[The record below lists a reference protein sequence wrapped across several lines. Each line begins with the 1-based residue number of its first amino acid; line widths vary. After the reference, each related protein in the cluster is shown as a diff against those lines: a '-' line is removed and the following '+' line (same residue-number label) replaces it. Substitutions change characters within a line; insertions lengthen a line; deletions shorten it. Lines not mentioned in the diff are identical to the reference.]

1 MQVQSSARAGDVL
14 ARIPTSTKLNYR
26 DTAMTESSTELKL
39 VKLLIVMQV
48 HLELLDELQTTPIYR
63 HNIKRSVNNLS
74 KDLELQLNMLYKNM
88 KTNNDVEEA
97 YNAVKHGVDVLLA
110 ADTDTL
116 YNIGYRPTNN

>member
-1 MQVQSSARAGDVL
+1 
-14 ARIPTSTKLNYR
+14 
-26 DTAMTESSTELKL
+26 MTESTTELKL

-63 HNIKRSVNNLS
+63 QNIKRSVNNLS

-88 KTNNDVEEA
+88 KTDNDVEEA
-97 YNAVKHGVDVLLA
+97 YNAVKHGVDLLLS

>member
-14 ARIPTSTKLNYR
+14 ARIRASTKFNSR

-88 KTNNDVEEA
+88 KTDNDVEEA
-97 YNAVKHGVDVLLA
+97 YNAVKHGVDILLA

>member
-1 MQVQSSARAGDVL
+1 
-14 ARIPTSTKLNYR
+14 
-26 DTAMTESSTELKL
+26 MTESSTELKL

-88 KTNNDVEEA
+88 KTDNDVEEA
-97 YNAVKHGVDVLLA
+97 YNAVKHGVDVCYLPLTRTPCTTSG
-110 ADTDTL
+110 TDQQITKTK
-116 YNIGYRPTNN
+116 NETFRPPIIFRRTPCN

>member
-1 MQVQSSARAGDVL
+1 
-14 ARIPTSTKLNYR
+14 
-26 DTAMTESSTELKL
+26 MTESSTELKL

-88 KTNNDVEEA
+88 KTDNDVEEA
-97 YNAVKHGVDVLLA
+97 YNAVKHGVDLLLSDLYNI

>member
-1 MQVQSSARAGDVL
+1 
-14 ARIPTSTKLNYR
+14 
-26 DTAMTESSTELKL
+26 MTESSTELKL

-48 HLELLDELQTTPIYR
+48 HLELLYELQTTPIYR

-88 KTNNDVEEA
+88 KTDNDVEEA
-97 YNAVKHGVDVLLA
+97 YNAVKHGVDILLA

>member
-14 ARIPTSTKLNYR
+14 ARIRTSTKSNYR

-63 HNIKRSVNNLS
+63 QNIKRSVNNLS

-88 KTNNDVEEA
+88 KTDNDVEEA
-97 YNAVKHGVDVLLA
+97 YNAVKHGVDILLA

>member
-1 MQVQSSARAGDVL
+1 
-14 ARIPTSTKLNYR
+14 
-26 DTAMTESSTELKL
+26 MTESSTELKL

-88 KTNNDVEEA
+88 KTDNDVEEA
-97 YNAVKHGVDVLLA
+97 YNAVKHGGRHSTCRRHRHLVQHLV
-110 ADTDTL
+110 
-116 YNIGYRPTNN
+116 PPK

>member
-1 MQVQSSARAGDVL
+1 
-14 ARIPTSTKLNYR
+14 
-26 DTAMTESSTELKL
+26 MTESSTELKL

-88 KTNNDVEEA
+88 KTDNDVEEA
-97 YNAVKHGVDVLLA
+97 YNAVKHGVDVYLPLTQTPCTTSG
-110 ADTDTL
+110 TDQQTTKTT
-116 YNIGYRPTNN
+116 NDNRPPIYF

>member
-14 ARIPTSTKLNYR
+14 ARIRTSTKSNYR

-63 HNIKRSVNNLS
+63 QNIKRSVNNLS

-88 KTNNDVEEA
+88 KTDNDVEEA
-97 YNAVKHGVDVLLA
+97 YNAVKHGVDLLLS

>member
-14 ARIPTSTKLNYR
+14 ARIRTSTKSNYR

-88 KTNNDVEEA
+88 KTDNDVEEA
-97 YNAVKHGVDVLLA
+97 YNAVKHGVDILLA